1 MRLRGKIGFV
11 NKKILL
17 PAIFVAV
24 FALSRIPGLL
34 PPNFSVAYAFA
45 FCAGVYFTGALA
57 WVLPLGVMLL
67 TDVSLNVFYYHEP
80 PVRFYLVLNYLVY
93 ALLIGLG
100 KAFGRKASFLK
111 LVLGGLAGAVIFY
124 LVTNTLSWL
133 QDSAYAKTLA
143 GWIQAL
149 TLGRPDWHPTTW
161 EMFRN
166 TLLSGGLF
174 TALFAASAKL
184 TAESPADKTAGARE
198 PEAEGETEAEPEEA
212 KA

>member
-1 MRLRGKIGFV
+1 MKG
-11 NKKILL
+11 KILL
-17 PAIFVAV
+17 PAIFVTT

-45 FCAGVYFTGALA
+45 FCAGVYFGGALA
-57 WVLPLGVMLL
+57 WWLPLGVMLV
-67 TDVSLNVFYYHEP
+67 TDVALNVFYYHTAP
-80 PVRFYLVLNYLVY
+80 FGFYLVLNYAVY

-100 KAFGRKASFLK
+100 KLFGRKAPLLK
-111 LVLGGLAGAVIFY
+111 LVLGGLAGALIFY
-124 LVTNTLSWL
+124 VVTNSLAWL
-133 QDSAYAKTLA
+133 QDAAYAKNLA

-149 TLGRPDWHPTTW
+149 TTGRPDWHPTTW

-184 TAESPADKTAGARE
+184 SAESPADKTAGARE
-198 PEAEGETEAEPEEA
+198 PAPEAEAEPEEA

>member
-1 MRLRGKIGFV
+1 MKGKL
-11 NKKILL
+11 LL
-17 PAIFVAV
+17 PAIFVAT

-45 FCAGVYFTGALA
+45 FCAGVYFPGALA
-57 WVLPLGVMLL
+57 WILPLGAMLA
-67 TDVSLNVFYYHEP
+67 TDAALNIFYYHEP
-80 PVRFYLVLNYLVY
+80 PFAGYLLLNYAVY

-100 KAFGRKASFLK
+100 KLVGRKASFFR
-111 LVLGGLAGAVIFY
+111 LVLGGLAGAVVFY

-133 QDSAYAKTLA
+133 QDTAYTKTIA

-174 TALFAASAKL
+174 TALFAAAAKL
-184 TAESPADKTAGARE
+184 TAESPADKTAGARA
-198 PEAEGETEAEPEEA
+198 PAAGDEAGDEAEPEEA